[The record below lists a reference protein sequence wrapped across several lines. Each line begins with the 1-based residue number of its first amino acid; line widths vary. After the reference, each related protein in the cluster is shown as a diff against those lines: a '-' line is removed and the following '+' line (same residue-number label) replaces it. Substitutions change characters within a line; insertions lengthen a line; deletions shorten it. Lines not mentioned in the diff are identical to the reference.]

1 MALIII
7 QKNNLKILNKNIFWR
22 DVTMQIH
29 NKNLEE
35 LINNINYHCNLY
47 YTFGNP
53 SISDAE
59 FDKMYN
65 ELVILEKET
74 GIILPNSPTQRIGN
88 VVLKEFEK
96 HTHKF
101 KCYSM
106 DKAQTLDELKEWD
119 KRNQQFVRE
128 NKLPPIQYVVVKKFD
143 GLTINNTYDENGIL
157 ESSATRGTGEIGE
170 LITAQT
176 KTIKSIPL
184 KINNNHLV
192 EIHGEALMT
201 KQAFKKYNETAET
214 PLKNLRNGASGAIK
228 NLNTK
233 ETAKRNLS
241 AFFYDVGYNEGI
253 PFKTYIDMMK
263 FIEDMG
269 LPVDKEYY
277 LCNSIDEVKDK
288 IDLIESMRQD
298 LDYEIDGVIVSI
310 NDIQTREALSYTI
323 KFPRWAI
330 AYKFEAEETTTTLL
344 DVEWNT
350 GRSGKLTPKGKI
362 EPVELGN
369 VTVKQAT
376 LNSMDDI
383 RRKGVKINSKIFIR
397 RSNDV
402 IPEVLGV
409 VEDSIDENTIEILP
423 PTECP
428 SCKSK
433 VIQDG
438 VHYFCP
444 NTINCKPQ
452 IVKAIAHFG
461 SREAMDIDGFSEK
474 TADLFVENKIIETVL
489 DLYKLEYKKDLILK
503 LPKFAITKY
512 NNLIKSINK
521 AKTVKLNQFIFALGI
536 PSIGKGSSVKLAEHF
551 KTIDYFLNALSTK
564 YDFTKVE
571 DVGEGTNDEIL
582 SWWNLEGTQDLVYG
596 LLDYIKVLDIEEK
609 KSTTEIKDNP
619 FKGKSVYPTGKFS
632 LKKED
637 LKKKL
642 EELGAVVESGYKK
655 SLDMLI
661 AGGDTSKS
669 GKVSKAEAEGVRI
682 VSEEYLMH
690 YIN

>member
-1 MALIII
+1 M
-7 QKNNLKILNKNIFWR
+7 
-22 DVTMQIH
+22 DS
-29 NKNLEE
+29 LERME
-35 LINNINYHCNLY
+35 QLINELNRYSYEY
-47 YTFGNP
+47 YVLSEP
-53 SISDAE
+53 SVSDKE
-59 FDKMYN
+59 FDAKYY
-65 ELVILEKET
+65 ELVNMEKET
-74 GIILPNSPTQRIGN
+74 GIILPHSITQRIGN

-128 NKLPPIQYVVVKKFD
+128 NNLPPIQYVVAKKFD
-143 GLTINNTYDENGIL
+143 GLTINNTYDENGVLI
-157 ESSATRGTGEIGE
+157 SSATRGTGEIGE

-184 KINNNHLV
+184 KINNNHIV

-241 AFFYDVGYNEGI
+241 AFFYDVGYNEGT
-253 PFKTYIDMMK
+253 PFKTYIDMMR

-277 LCNSIDEVKDK
+277 LCNSIDGVKDK

-298 LDYEIDGVIVSI
+298 LDYEIDGAIVSI

-330 AYKFEAEETTTTLL
+330 AYKYEAEETTTTLL
-344 DVEWNT
+344 DVEFRT
-350 GRSGKLTPKGKI
+350 GRTGKVTPRAI
-362 EPVELGN
+362 ISPVELMG
-369 VTVKQAT
+369 VTVKYAT

-383 RRKGVKINSKIFIR
+383 KRKGVRIGSDVFIR

-402 IPEVLGV
+402 IPEILGV
-409 VEDSIDENTIEILP
+409 VEESINEDTFEINSP
-423 PTECP
+423 IFCT
-428 SCKSK
+428 SCGSK
-433 VIQDG
+433 LIQDG
-438 VHYFCP
+438 VHYFCE

-489 DLYKLEYKKDLILK
+489 DLYKLEDKKDLILK

-512 NNLIKSINK
+512 NNLIKSINNS
-521 AKTVKLNQFIFALGI
+521 KTVKLNQFIFALGI

-551 KTIDYFLNALSTK
+551 KTISYFLNALSTR

-582 SWWNLEGTQDLVYG
+582 NWWNLEGTQDLVYG

-619 FKGKSVYPTGKFS
+619 FFNKKVYLTGSFETKKDV
-632 LKKED
+632 LKA
-637 LKKKL
+637 KL
-642 EELGAVVESGYKK
+642 ESMGAILSSGYAK
-655 SLDMLI
+655 SLDYLI
-661 AGGDTSKS
+661 VAKDSSKS
-669 GKVSKAEAEGVRI
+669 GKADKALKDGVNTL
-682 VSEEYLMH
+682 EEDIFMEMLK
-690 YIN
+690 

>member
-1 MALIII
+1 M
-7 QKNNLKILNKNIFWR
+7 K
-22 DVTMQIH
+22 
-29 NKNLEE
+29 E
-35 LINNINYHCNLY
+35 LINELNKYSYEY
-47 YTFGNP
+47 YVLSNP
-53 SISDAE
+53 SVSDRE
-59 FDKMYN
+59 FDAKYD
-65 ELVILEKET
+65 ELVSLEKET
-74 GIILPNSPTQRIGN
+74 GIILPYSITQRIGN

-119 KRNQQFVRE
+119 KRNQQFARE
-128 NKLPPIQYVVVKKFD
+128 NNLPPIQYVVMKKYD
-143 GLTINNTYDENGIL
+143 GLTINNTYDENGVLI
-157 ESSATRGTGEIGE
+157 SSATRGTGEIGE

-184 KINNNHLV
+184 RINNNHIV

-241 AFFYDVGYNEGI
+241 AFFYDVGYNEGT
-253 PFKTYIDMMK
+253 PFKTYIEMMK

-277 LCNSIDEVKDK
+277 LCNSIDEVKAK

-298 LDYEIDGVIVSI
+298 LDYEIDGAIVSI
-310 NDIQTREALSYTI
+310 NDIQTRELMGYTI

-330 AYKFEAEETTTTLL
+330 AYKYEAEETTTTLL
-344 DVEWNT
+344 DVEFNT
-350 GRSGKLTPKGKI
+350 GRTGKVTPRAKI
-362 EPVELGN
+362 EPVELMG
-369 VTVKQAT
+369 VTVKYAT

-383 RRKGVKINSKIFIR
+383 RRKKVKINSEIFIR

-402 IPEVLGV
+402 IPEILGV

-428 SCKSK
+428 SCGSK
-433 VIQDG
+433 LIQDG

-461 SREAMDIDGFSEK
+461 SREAMNIDGFSEQ
-474 TADLFVENKIIETVL
+474 TAQQFYENGIISSIL
-489 DLYKLEYKKDLILK
+489 DLYKLEAKKSEILK
-503 LPKFAITKY
+503 LDKMGLKKY
-512 NNLIKSINK
+512 NNLIESINNS
-521 AKTVKLNQFIFALGI
+521 KTVKLNQFIYALGI
-536 PSIGKGSSVKLAEHF
+536 SGVGKGTSKDLAEHF
-551 KTIDYFLNALSTK
+551 KTIDNFLEALSTN
-564 YDFTKVE
+564 YDFTHVK
-571 DVGEGTNDEIL
+571 DIGEGTKEL
-582 SWWNLEGTQDLVYG
+582 LKEWWSPTATIKLVFE
-596 LLDYIKVLDIEEK
+596 LLTYINVLNEEEK
-609 KSTTEIKDNP
+609 KLNIVVKDNP
-619 FKGKSVYPTGKFS
+619 FKDAKVYATGSFFNFD
-632 LKKED
+632 KKQIQE
-637 LKKKL
+637 KL
-642 EELGAVVESGYKK
+642 ESLGAEF
-655 SLDMLI
+655 
-661 AGGDTSKS
+661 AGGYSTKLKYLIVGGKKGS
-669 GKVSKAEAEGVRI
+669 GKVQKAIDDNIPVITEDEFLEMI
-682 VSEEYLMH
+682 K
-690 YIN
+690 